1 MISLTGLDYG
11 VALHIKPSTMQWRI
25 PVGIQMIP
33 GGLMLIGLFFL
44 KESPRWL
51 TKKGRHQEAAKS
63 LAWVRCAT
71 VDDPDV
77 LLELAEVRASIEE
90 ELNSTEGV
98 TWKECL
104 QPGSRKRFFIAF
116 MSLPY
121 YELTLMEN
129 GNRGSPCW
137 RQCKLVIVQEVEHPI
152 PAHRML
158 RRHLPFSVET
168 RYRPSETRPVGSDV
182 ASRSL
187 CEWRLTAL
195 LVRDL

>member
-1 MISLTGLDYG
+1 
-11 VALHIKPSTMQWRI
+11 
-25 PVGIQMIP
+25 MIP

-116 MSLPY
+116 MIMFWQQFSGNSSLRYLSDNCANLY
-121 YELTLMEN
+121 YQ
-129 GNRGSPCW
+129 G
-137 RQCKLVIVQEVEHPI
+137 PI
-152 PAHRML
+152 AL
-158 RRHLPFSVET
+158 DITHL
-168 RYRPSETRPVGSDV
+168 
-182 ASRSL
+182 RSL
-187 CEWRLTAL
+187 RQLEFLASTLHSL
-195 LVRDL
+195 LQASTEQ